1 MPPAITCFVNPKES
15 YKMTDIVKKLQAHF
29 EVYIDS
35 VNLDPILMKTKYG
48 DSVHRFFAHD
58 CGELI
63 MYDYEIVDMIPP
75 QFVITTDRMDKN
87 GWKAFF
93 NFLRHLFEGTEVD
106 QKLLETVKEMMQQ
119 TKCDLKVKSSIL
131 ELEDNT
137 LKVNPE
143 YVYDCEIDSGRNMCF
158 CQITKPYTDR
168 PYTIVIRNFSEKGL
182 KPLFTSLFIDSSWG
196 FSRDVEF
203 LEKLWGHLGLIYE
216 YGELDIGK
224 ELKEHTKSC
233 FPQDGGECPEAEP
246 EVYRMSI
253 NDLKIQ
259 FNMRNKRYREVM
271 QDLSVKRNR
280 LLE

>member
-15 YKMTDIVKKLQAHF
+15 YKMTDIVKKLQEHF
-29 EVYIDS
+29 EVYVDS
-35 VNLDPILMKTKYG
+35 VNLDPILMKAKYG

-63 MYDYEIVDMIPP
+63 MYDYEVVDMIPP
-75 QFVITTDRMDKN
+75 EFVITADRMDKE

-93 NFLRHLFEGTEVD
+93 NFLKHIFEGTEVD
-106 QKLLETVKEMMQQ
+106 QELMRQVKEMVGQK
-119 TKCDLKVKSSIL
+119 KCDLKVESSIS
-131 ELEDNT
+131 EVGVE
-137 LKVNPE
+137 VNSE
-143 YVYDCEIDSGRNMCF
+143 YAYDCEIDSGRNMCF

-168 PYTIVIRNFSEKGL
+168 PYTIVIRNFSENGL

-203 LEKLWGHLGLIYE
+203 LEKLWKHLGLFFE
-216 YGELDIGK
+216 YGELDMGK
-224 ELKEHTKSC
+224 ELKDHTERC
-233 FPQDGGECPEAEP
+233 FPQGDGKCPEAEP

-271 QDLSVKRNR
+271 QDLNVKRTR